1 MTNAWAPTAA
11 ELRREIAR
19 HERATTP
26 SEQAEHQFPPLEDR
40 STAVLSPQG
49 GIEYVDDLVKPG
61 RLTLVAGE
69 ESSGKS
75 TAIREMGIRLA
86 CAGGEWAGT
95 WKVLRTVPV
104 AIGSEMHPDDDYA
117 GEETTLA
124 SLGKTRADLAGN
136 YFRFSLYDTAAG
148 QPPLM
153 VPAWRAYISSEVARL
168 GIGVLI
174 FDTGT
179 TATNVDPWGEKMQE
193 VIAALKGL
201 MTENPTL
208 AIIVLVHLKKPQ
220 GRGQRRISDVLGE
233 WGRFVDV
240 VILID
245 NDGASL
251 TRVRISA
258 RKRVRHE
265 RTIIATKAGGLLI
278 DPQELGDGPT
288 PKVSP
293 EAVVAAVVRR
303 PGMTASQL
311 AAELDVSRATAQEYA
326 RAAEQ
331 AGKIERR
338 EGGPRGAL
346 LLFAVSDR
354 PEVSGEH
361 DWTDAGQ
368 TVDGGTGEPS
378 DRPTDLYRSDGSW
391 SDGQAIPNESEEE
404 LLEQLR
410 LEPRP

>member
-1 MTNAWAPTAA
+1 MTVTWAPTADEFQHKGA
-11 ELRREIAR
+11 PR
-19 HERATTP
+19 ERATP
-26 SEQAEHQFPPLEDR
+26 PHDQPEHQFPPLEDR

-49 GIEYVDDLVKPG
+49 GIEYVDDLVRPG

-75 TAIREMGIRLA
+75 TAIREMAIRLA

-104 AIGSEMHPDDDYA
+104 AIGSEMHADDDYA

-124 SLGKTRADLAGN
+124 SLEKSRSNLAGR
-136 YFRFSLYDTAAG
+136 YFRFSLYDSAAG
-148 QPPLM
+148 EPPLM

-179 TATNVDPWGEKMQE
+179 TATNVDPWGAKMQE
-193 VIAALKGL
+193 VIAALKAL
-201 MTENPTL
+201 MAENPTL

-240 VILID
+240 VIMID
-245 NDGASL
+245 NDGTSL
-251 TRVRISA
+251 TRVRITA
-258 RKRVRHE
+258 RKRVRCE
-265 RTIIATKAGGLLI
+265 RIIIATKAAGLLI
-278 DPQELGDGPT
+278 DPQELGDGPA

-293 EAVVAAVVRR
+293 EAVVAAVARH
-303 PGMTASQL
+303 PGMTASKL
-311 AAELDVSRATAQEYA
+311 AIELNVSRATAQEYA

-331 AGKIERR
+331 AGKIARR
-338 EGGPRGAL
+338 AGGPHGAL
-346 LLFAVSDR
+346 LLFAVSSR
-354 PEVSGEH
+354 PEASGER
-361 DWTDAGQ
+361 DRTDAGQ

-378 DRPTDLYRSDGSW
+378 DRPTDLYRSDGFR
-391 SDGQAIPNESEEE
+391 SDGQAIPGESEEE

>member
-1 MTNAWAPTAA
+1 MTSAWAPTAA
-11 ELRREIAR
+11 ELRREVAR

-26 SEQAEHQFPPLEDR
+26 LEQSEHQFPPLEDR

-49 GIEYVDDLVKPG
+49 GIEHVDDLVKPG

-95 WKVLRTVPV
+95 WKVQQRVSV
-104 AIGSEMHPDDDYA
+104 AIGSEMHADDDYA

-124 SLGKTRADLAGN
+124 SLGKTRADLGGN

-193 VIAALKGL
+193 VIAALKAL
-201 MTENPTL
+201 MTENPAL

-240 VILID
+240 VIMID
-245 NDGASL
+245 NDGTSL
-251 TRVRISA
+251 TRVRITA
-258 RKRVRHE
+258 RKRVRHQ

-278 DPQELGDGPT
+278 DPQELGDGPA

-293 EAVVAAVVRR
+293 EAVVAAVARQ
-303 PGMTASQL
+303 PGMTPSQL
-311 AAELDVSRATAQEYA
+311 AMELNVSRSTAQEYA

-331 AGKIERR
+331 ANRIERR

-346 LLFAVSDR
+346 LLFALPER
-354 PEVSGEH
+354 PEPSGEH
-361 DWTDAGQ
+361 DWTVAGQ
-368 TVDGGTGEPS
+368 TMDGGTGEPS
-378 DRPTDLYRSDGSW
+378 DRPTDLYRSDGPR
-391 SDGQAIPNESEEE
+391 SDSQVIPDESEEE
-404 LLEQLR
+404 LLEQLK
-410 LEPRP
+410 LDARP